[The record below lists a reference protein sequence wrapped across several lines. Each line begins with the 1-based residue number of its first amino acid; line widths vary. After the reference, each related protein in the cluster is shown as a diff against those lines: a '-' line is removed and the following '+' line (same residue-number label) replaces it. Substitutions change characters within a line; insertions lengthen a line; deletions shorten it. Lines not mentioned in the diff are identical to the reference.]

1 MEAGS
6 PHHLLHVHARALAGN
21 PKRPGF
27 LPHFKTRVI
36 MFQDLPR
43 ISVEALD
50 MGDIAFWE
58 PPHLHQELDA
68 RSPSLLSLRDKT
80 EIAKQSDCQ
89 IMASTQVKSRNLRPT
104 ESPRTSAFMTI
115 SRFSCS
121 QKFGYWLD
129 HLQWVSQMRWR
140 ATSSS
145 WYLSS
150 MVLVTPE
157 RPRFGVQA
165 AVKPGMRDAA

>member
-1 MEAGS
+1 
-6 PHHLLHVHARALAGN
+6 
-21 PKRPGF
+21 
-27 LPHFKTRVI
+27 

-115 SRFSCS
+115 SKFSCS

-129 HLQWVSQMRWR
+129 HLAMGVPD
-140 ATSSS
+140 A
-145 WYLSS
+145 LACHVV
-150 MVLVTPE
+150 VLVL
-157 RPRFGVQA
+157 VQHGTCHA
-165 AVKPGMRDAA
+165 GNA